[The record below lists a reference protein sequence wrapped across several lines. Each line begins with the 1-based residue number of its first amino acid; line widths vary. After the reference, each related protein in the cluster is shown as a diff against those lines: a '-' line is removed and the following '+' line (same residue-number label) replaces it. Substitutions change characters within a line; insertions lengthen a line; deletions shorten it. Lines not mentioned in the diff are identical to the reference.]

1 MSDKHFKLSKTTKKL
16 MTSWV
21 NHERNHVYK
30 KLMIQAEYEA
40 SRSKVK
46 VVIPKQVEGD

>member
-1 MSDKHFKLSKTTKKL
+1 

-40 SRSKVK
+40 SRSKTK
-46 VVIPKQVEGD
+46 VIISKPIEGE